1 MNEYI
6 GNDDQI
12 KKELQDKLNSFGD
25 YVNIVKSNLNT
36 NDIITKTLKSLNNLK
51 ELQKEIKNY
60 ILEEVDN
67 IDNELKNIDTSIKK
81 RNLAVFGIGD
91 ILDYFD
97 KIKNSFNTL
106 QQNSTTLNEY
116 IQFSKDSSDF
126 DSLMKNMI
134 NHISDSI

>member
-1 MNEYI
+1 MTEYI

-12 KKELQDKLNSFGD
+12 KSQLQDKLNSFGD
-25 YVNIVKSNLNT
+25 YVSIVKSNLNT
-36 NDIITKTLKSLNNLK
+36 NEIINKTLQSLNNLK

-106 QQNSTTLNEY
+106 QQNSTTLNE
-116 IQFSKDSSDF
+116 
-126 DSLMKNMI
+126 
-134 NHISDSI
+134 